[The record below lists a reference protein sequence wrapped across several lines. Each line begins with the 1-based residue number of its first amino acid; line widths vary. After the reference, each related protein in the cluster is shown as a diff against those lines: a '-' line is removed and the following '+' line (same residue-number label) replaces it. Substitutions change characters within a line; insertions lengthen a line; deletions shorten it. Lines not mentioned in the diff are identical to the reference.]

1 MGHLPKDNVS
11 HVPTENINNYLVM
24 CNYAKSISLVTSVDL
39 VVVRHWD
46 SQCETAHFL
55 THVRHWDSRCE
66 TIHFL
71 TPVGQW
77 DTMLSNE
84 ELVRRYY

>member
-1 MGHLPKDNVS
+1 
-11 HVPTENINNYLVM
+11 M
-24 CNYAKSISLVTSVDL
+24 CIYAKSISLVTSVDL

-46 SQCETAHFL
+46 SQCETMHFPTHVRHWDSRCETMHFL

-84 ELVRRYY
+84 ELVGRYY